1 VFQRDFDMMHC
12 VVDRSLR
19 IIFMTSLCMLD
30 TEQLLPKPVK
40 SAEEKAK
47 WAAYIREY
55 RKRRKLA
62 AAVANSAGIP
72 DGMAGDQSSPVAT
85 PDAA

>member
-1 VFQRDFDMMHC
+1 MSENQQGPEVSSTD
-12 VVDRSLR
+12 
-19 IIFMTSLCMLD
+19 
-30 TEQLLPKPVK
+30 LPKPVK

>member
-1 VFQRDFDMMHC
+1 MNGNERVSEVNSTCLQKR
-12 VVDRSLR
+12 
-19 IIFMTSLCMLD
+19 
-30 TEQLLPKPVK
+30 EK
-40 SAEEKAK
+40 SPEEKAK

>member
-1 VFQRDFDMMHC
+1 MSENQQAAEVNSTDLQKR
-12 VVDRSLR
+12 
-19 IIFMTSLCMLD
+19 
-30 TEQLLPKPVK
+30 EK
-40 SAEEKAK
+40 SPEEKAK

-62 AAVANSAGIP
+62 AGAVRDSGIETGA
-72 DGMAGDQSSPVAT
+72 DSGQSSPVAP

>member
-1 VFQRDFDMMHC
+1 MSENQQAAEVNSTDLQKR
-12 VVDRSLR
+12 
-19 IIFMTSLCMLD
+19 
-30 TEQLLPKPVK
+30 EK
-40 SAEEKAK
+40 SPEEKAK

>member
-1 VFQRDFDMMHC
+1 MNGNERVSEVNSTCLQKR
-12 VVDRSLR
+12 
-19 IIFMTSLCMLD
+19 
-30 TEQLLPKPVK
+30 EK
-40 SAEEKAK
+40 SPEEKAK

-62 AAVANSAGIP
+62 AGAVRDSEIETGADSG
-72 DGMAGDQSSPVAT
+72 QSSPVVP